1 MWAKLVLIYYLNL
14 SLFSRATQY
23 SYGSHLIIVNHNITF
38 MIERPRGIEAMT
50 IHEPDFIIYS
60 GSSLEGK
67 TNPRNVT
74 SDIPIVTPK
83 FIPHPYEFVT

>member
-1 MWAKLVLIYYLNL
+1 MSLL
-14 SLFSRATQY
+14 SCATQY
-23 SYGSHLIIVNHNITF
+23 SYGSHLIIVSHNITF
-38 MIERPRGIEAMT
+38 MIERLIGIAAMT
-50 IHEPDFIIYS
+50 IHEPEVYIYAR
-60 GSSLEGK
+60 SSLVGK